1 MIELLVVIA
10 IIAIL
15 AGMLLPALAKAKEMA
30 RRIACLNDLKQ
41 LGLSVK
47 MYADDHN
54 GLFPQRELGPGQV
67 SVPPPGNSNNN
78 TAQASPAANPGNPG
92 AQPQPSRDR
101 MIWPVQLE
109 DYFRAPKILKCP
121 SELLDAP
128 MTTRAKNS
136 NLRILREPRSYLFNG
151 FNDFFKS
158 FPPPGS
164 AVPEDAVQETSE
176 TVLFGEKDSTS
187 PHWWMDYWPGDD
199 YQELEQNRHGGVRG
213 AGGSNY
219 GFADGSARFLR
230 FGQSL
235 DPVNK
240 WFVDPE
246 LRKRGSQAF

>member
-1 MIELLVVIA
+1 
-10 IIAIL
+10 
-15 AGMLLPALAKAKEMA
+15 MLLPALAKAKEMA